1 MAVKD
6 TLDRLSDEIINEYL
20 ILDPTSDSTKPPHMA
35 NGLFRMC
42 TGETCDVS
50 EIHEWVLSERRLNPK
65 NEKKILSSSA
75 IVEKYQDILQEGNLE
90 SAENVKRFRFLL
102 EEVFNQDNTVYP
114 ELAFSV
120 MSISSHWLIKGR
132 VPSEAHIG
140 DFIYGILCKEINGAQ
155 SPAIDLIRNALKNDS
170 DDLTKLISPIIAFP
184 SKDVKRHM
192 SDVELLSEEEIK
204 WDSYKARLREGFD
217 KLALNI
223 LEMGEDKNSLLV
235 LRRMICFVGF
245 ATYAYLTHANC
256 ALYGGIN
263 PPILID
269 AGVDLESIKKASEQ
283 SYTIAKK
290 SVEDYFVNTIYEIL
304 KLEIVNYDT
313 KEACLEW
320 IAGMVISDSEKESD
334 IKAAITSYFN
344 SFLDEGEAPL
354 FALSRALQIVLYTFR
369 YKSNAPSDYCRVL
382 GTRCGLVGPKGNRAN
397 VKRYL
402 VNSFTLETITLSVLS
417 TDDLNEGIDLKELS
431 ERMVSAYNI
440 LLGASADE
448 EYAIL
453 AQHNIAQATPGDL
466 RGDLTVNAQRLADT
480 YISLGLA
487 KRYAD
492 GVTLIGWR
500 L

>member
-6 TLDRLSDEIINEYL
+6 TLDRLSNEIINDFL

-35 NGLFRMC
+35 NGLFRLC
-42 TGETCDVS
+42 TGETCDIS

-65 NEKKILSSSA
+65 NEKKICSSA
-75 IVEKYQDILQEGNLE
+75 DIVEKYQNILQEGNLE
-90 SAENVKRFRFLL
+90 DPENIKRFRFLL

-140 DFIYGILCKEINGAQ
+140 DFIYGILSKELDGKK
-155 SPAIDLIRNALKNDS
+155 SPAIELIRNALKNDN
-170 DDLTKLISPIIAFP
+170 DDLTKLINPIIAFP
-184 SKDVKRHM
+184 SKDVKRHI
-192 SDVELLSEEEIK
+192 SDVDILSEEEIK
-204 WDSYKARLREGFD
+204 WDSYKAKLREGFD

-223 LEMGEDKNSLLV
+223 REMGEDKNSLLV
-235 LRRMICFVGF
+235 LRRIICFVGF
-245 ATYAYLTHANC
+245 ATFAYLTHANC
-256 ALYGGIN
+256 AIYGGIN
-263 PPILID
+263 PPMVVD
-269 AGVDLESIKKASEQ
+269 AGGDLESIKKASEQ

-290 SVEDYFVNTIYEIL
+290 SVEDYFVNTICKIL
-304 KLEIVNYDT
+304 KSEIANYESA
-313 KEACLEW
+313 EACLEW
-320 IAGMVISDSEKESD
+320 ISGVVIGDSAKEDD
-334 IKAAITSYFN
+334 IRTAIISYFN
-344 SFLDEGEAPL
+344 SFIEEGEAPL
-354 FALSRALQIVLYTFR
+354 LALSRALQIVLYTFR
-369 YKSNAPSDYCRVL
+369 YKNNSPSDYCRVL
-382 GTRCGLVGPKGNRAN
+382 GIRCGLVGPKGNRAN
-397 VKRYL
+397 IKRYL
-402 VNSFTLETITLSVLS
+402 TNSFTLETITLSVLS
-417 TDDLNEGIDLKELS
+417 TDDLNAGIDLKALS

-453 AQHNIAQATPGDL
+453 EQHNIAQATPGDL
-466 RGDLTVNAQRLADT
+466 RGDLTLNAQRLADT

-492 GVTLIGWR
+492 GVTLVGWR